1 MRPTPRRYFSPSP
14 WDDDPLGT
22 LLETEAALARAKAK
36 LGRIPQAAADAIV
49 RATQQ
54 RYDYNEVRDFGEEH
68 ATIVVPL
75 VERLRSQLPQ
85 EYHQYLHKPA
95 TSQDIIDTALM
106 LQASRNIGLT
116 VPLLDR
122 CVTAVRG
129 LATEFGET
137 PQRARTLLQPALPST
152 FGNLLASWQ
161 SAVED
166 ARARLATV
174 HKQSLAVQLG
184 GPIGDLDDPELVRAF
199 AAELGLTAPERP
211 WHTVRTHVVD
221 LATALGLTIGALAK
235 IGVDVITLSQPELGE
250 LEEGA
255 LGYSSSMPDK
265 RNPARSVQLVALAQR
280 GPGLVATVFSALP
293 QELHRAAGRWQ
304 SEDAAVRELLV
315 LTGKAAHHAVTL
327 LEGLKVAPDRMKA
340 NLDG

>member
-1 MRPTPRRYFSPSP
+1 MRPTPRRYSSPSP

-22 LLETEAALARAKAK
+22 LLEAEAALAEAKAR

-49 RATQQ
+49 HATS
-54 RYDYNEVRDFGEEH
+54 RDYDYDEVRDSGEEH

-85 EYHQYLHKPA
+85 EYHEYLHKPA

-106 LQASRNIGLT
+106 LQASRNIGL
-116 VPLLDR
+116 VIPLLER
-122 CVTAVRG
+122 CIAAVSG
-129 LATEFGET
+129 LAADFGET

-152 FGNLLASWQ
+152 FGSLLASWR
-161 SAVED
+161 SAIED
-166 ARARLATV
+166 ARAHLTTV
-174 HKQSLAVQLG
+174 RGQSLAVQLG
-184 GPIGDLDDPELVRAF
+184 GPIGELDDPELVRAF
-199 AAELGLTAPERP
+199 AAELGLAAPDRP
-211 WHTVRTHVVD
+211 WHTVRTRIVD
-221 LATALGLTIGALAK
+221 LASALGLAIGALGK
-235 IGVDVITLSQPELGE
+235 IGIDVIMLSQPEIGE
-250 LEEGA
+250 LQEGA
-255 LGYSSSMPDK
+255 LGFSSSMPDK

-280 GPGLVATVFSALP
+280 GPGLVATVFAALP

-304 SEDAAVRELLV
+304 SEDAVVRELLV

-327 LEGLKVAPDRMKA
+327 LEGLKIDPDRMKA

>member
-1 MRPTPRRYFSPSP
+1 MRPTPRRYSSPSP

-22 LLETEAALARAKAK
+22 LLETEAALGRAKAA

-49 RATQQ
+49 HATQQ

-75 VERLRSQLPQ
+75 IERLRWQLP
-85 EYHQYLHKPA
+85 EEHHEYLHKPA

-106 LQASRNIGLT
+106 LQASRNIGRT

-122 CVTAVRG
+122 CIAAVSG
-129 LATEFGET
+129 LAAEFGET
-137 PQRARTLLQPALPST
+137 PQRARTLLQPALPSS

-174 HKQSLAVQLG
+174 HERSLAVQLG

-199 AAELGLTAPERP
+199 AAELGLAVPDRP
-211 WHTVRTHVVD
+211 WHTVRTRIVD
-221 LATALGLTIGALAK
+221 LATALGLAIGALGK
-235 IGVDVITLSQPELGE
+235 IGIDVIMLSQPEIGE

-255 LGYSSSMPDK
+255 LGFSSSMPDK
-265 RNPARSVQLVALAQR
+265 RNPARSIQLAALAQR
-280 GPGLVATVFSALP
+280 SPGLVATVFAALP

-304 SEDAAVRELLV
+304 SEDAVVRELLT
-315 LTGKAAHHAVTL
+315 LAGKAAHHSVTL
-327 LEGLKVAPDRMKA
+327 LEGLKVVPDRMKA